1 MLPNKFNRPQK
12 VFAIICLFFVLSP
25 PTVAAGVQ
33 TITHGNSLLL
43 SCQRAMVALDQ
54 GLDSLAKDEQNDAF
68 LCMAYL
74 GGLMAAAEHANKLA
88 KLRFAAATDGNGDQK
103 NFNLYCFDWQL
114 PYQKIARIVLEYGHK
129 QPQYRQ
135 RPAQELAMRA
145 LQTTFPCR

>member
-12 VFAIICLFFVLSP
+12 VFAIICLFFVLSSSA
-25 PTVAAGVQ
+25 TAAGVQ
-33 TITHGNSLLL
+33 TITNGNSLLL
-43 SCQRAMVALDQ
+43 SCQRALLALDQ
-54 GLDSLAKDEQNDAF
+54 GLDSLAEDEQNDTF

-74 GGLMAAAEHANKLA
+74 GGLMGAAEHANRLA
-88 KLRFAAATDGNGDQK
+88 KLRFSVATDGKGSQQ

-114 PYQKIARIVLEYGHK
+114 PYQKIARIVLEYGRK
-129 QPQYRQ
+129 QPQFGQ